1 MSKPSYCRS
10 ALGRPGWALEG
21 PSGAVL
27 VNDVTFVYDGCASRP
42 ASVKVVG
49 SFGDLFAPRR
59 PVSHPLG

>member
-1 MSKPSYCRS
+1 M
-10 ALGRPGWALEG
+10 
-21 PSGAVL
+21 L